1 MADAINTDE
10 TRDLIASSKVEGTAV
25 YDSEGDRL
33 GTITSFMVDKRS
45 GQAEYAVMQFGGF
58 LGIGADYYPVPW
70 RMLSYSTDHGG
81 YVVDLDK
88 DTLADAP
95 RYGNDDEAPQYDS
108 EYNQQVYTFY
118 GVNY

>member
-1 MADAINTDE
+1 MSETINTDE
-10 TRDLIASSKVEGTAV
+10 TRELIASNKVEGTAV
-25 YDSEGDRL
+25 YDFDGERL

-70 RMLSYSTDHGG
+70 SMLSYSTDHGG

-88 DTLADAP
+88 DVLEDAP
-95 RYGNDDEAPQYDS
+95 RYGDEEPQYNAD
-108 EYNQQVYTFY
+108 YDRQVYSYY
-118 GVNY
+118 GVTY